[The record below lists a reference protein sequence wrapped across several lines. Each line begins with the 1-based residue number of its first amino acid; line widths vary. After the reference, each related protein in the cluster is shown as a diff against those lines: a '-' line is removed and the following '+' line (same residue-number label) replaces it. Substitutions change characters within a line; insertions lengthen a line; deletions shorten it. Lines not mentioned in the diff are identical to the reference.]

1 MSVMRVLMVMV
12 VRALPG
18 VLVGRHLQ
26 SLTQGASSGA
36 YVDREQGDVAM
47 PIAEVNG
54 QRLYYE
60 DTGGS
65 GPPVIFSHGL
75 FMDHEMFAPQVEAL
89 KGRYRVITWDERGH
103 GGTSGPELKPF
114 TYYDSAD
121 DLAAL
126 LAHLG
131 IERAVLAGMSQG
143 GFLSLRAALTHPE
156 IVKALVLIDTQAG
169 REDPQAMA
177 GYRMLVE
184 GWLANGLPDS
194 TADFMENVI
203 LGVGWSGAEYWKAKW
218 RQTAPHDVVGS
229 MDCLAHRD
237 DITGRLKQ
245 IKVPA
250 LVIHGDADAAIA
262 LPLAEAMVRELPEA
276 ELVVVPGAGHAAN
289 LTHPDV
295 VNPAI
300 ERFLARL
307 A

>member
-1 MSVMRVLMVMV
+1 
-12 VRALPG
+12 
-18 VLVGRHLQ
+18 
-26 SLTQGASSGA
+26 
-36 YVDREQGDVAM
+36 M
-47 PIAEVNG
+47 PIAAVNG
-54 QRLYYE
+54 QRIYYE

-103 GGTSGPELKPF
+103 GGTAGADLAPF

-126 LAHLG
+126 LKHLG

-143 GFLSLRAALTHPE
+143 GFLSLRAALTHSE
-156 IVKALVLIDTQAG
+156 IVKALILIDTQAG
-169 REDPQAMA
+169 QEDPAAMA
-177 GYRMLVE
+177 GYAQLID
-184 GWLANGLPDS
+184 GWLANGLSDA
-194 TADFMENVI
+194 TADFIETVI
-203 LGVGWSGAEYWKAKW
+203 LGNGWSGAEYWKAKW
-218 RQTAPHDVVGS
+218 RKTAKHDVRGC

-237 DITGRLKQ
+237 DVTAKLSQ

-250 LVIHGDADAAIA
+250 LVIHGDADAAIS
-262 LPLAEAMVRELPEA
+262 LSLAETLTKGLADA

-289 LTHPDV
+289 LTHPNV

-300 ERFLARL
+300 ERFLAK
-307 A
+307 AA